1 MDRRRGVGGALWPV
15 GGPGWR
21 GRLISHAPQLGRM
34 VMALSCPR
42 STRHAPTA
50 PLTRGSG
57 ASCRSE
63 PGILSARTLRGFDS
77 ATPSGREVGWMEAM
91 AAAHPAGHESGMVGD
106 HATLVSPAMAR
117 AAAPWWGDGD
127 GDGGEGS
134 VGGEGGHEG
143 IGVVCDG
150 VVAVGGAADDDN
162 VELYFVWDV
171 AGADVGLCCPGEVA
185 DFFSVYCIEWVE
197 VGVGASL
204 YFDEND
210 AGVVHGYY
218 IDLLF
223 ADSCVGFDDCIAFGC
238 DIFAG
243 DVFAPLS
250 DVVVCGHYRL
260 VCRSV
265 GQKREIVGIAL
276 FGHL

>member
-1 MDRRRGVGGALWPV
+1 MDRRLGGVAGALCAGRWPGLARAADLACSAARPNGDGSLLPPV
-15 GGPGWR
+15 YAAR
-21 GRLISHAPQLGRM
+21 SHRPADARQW
-34 VMALSCPR
+34 
-42 STRHAPTA
+42 
-50 PLTRGSG
+50 

-63 PGILSARTLRGFDS
+63 PGILSARTLRGSDS
-77 ATPSGREVGWMEAM
+77 GSPVAEEKPDGSEAM
-91 AAAHPAGHESGMVGD
+91 AAAHPAVHEAGMVGD
-106 HATLVSPAMAR
+106 HVALVSPAMAR

-143 IGVVCDG
+143 IGVVGDS

-171 AGADVGLCCPGEVA
+171 AGADVGLCCLGEVA
-185 DFFSVYCIEWVE
+185 DFFSVYCVEWVE

-238 DIFAG
+238 EIFAG

-265 GQKREIVGIAL
+265 G
-276 FGHL
+276 